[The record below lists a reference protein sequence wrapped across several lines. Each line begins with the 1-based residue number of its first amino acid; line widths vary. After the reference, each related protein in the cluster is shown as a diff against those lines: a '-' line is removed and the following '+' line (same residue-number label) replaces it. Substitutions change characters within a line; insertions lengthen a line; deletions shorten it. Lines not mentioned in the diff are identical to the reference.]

1 MGERM
6 SKRSLHFYKRLLCLD
21 FCLWC
26 FSSVV
31 VYLFIFFI
39 ISSVLS
45 FICGYMETFRPHT
58 NSDLGKFLTFPL
70 KFTEFQKPEDRVAC
84 SRRAIGLP
92 RNYYRGSVDFPVWRK
107 KTWRNWN
114 FFTKLKAWSG
124 LWEGPEVWCRLNSAF
139 TTIHCSVYISE
150 RQRPHPSLRS
160 LLHYIQV
167 VFGNSMEAS
176 GKEFYTH
183 NS

>member
-1 MGERM
+1 M
-6 SKRSLHFYKRLLCLD
+6 SRFLSLVLLISGGL
-21 FCLWC
+21 FCL
-26 FSSVV
+26 
-31 VYLFIFFI
+31 FFI

-160 LLHYIQV
+160 RLHCIQV

-176 GKEFYTH
+176 GKEYNILHT
-183 NS
+183 